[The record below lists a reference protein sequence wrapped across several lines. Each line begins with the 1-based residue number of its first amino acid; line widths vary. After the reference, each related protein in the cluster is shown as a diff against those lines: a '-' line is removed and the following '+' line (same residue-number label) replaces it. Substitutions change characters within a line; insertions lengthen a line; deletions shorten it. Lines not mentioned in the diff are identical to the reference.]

1 MTPKHEVATI
11 YVPVGVVISKT
22 IYPGSGVVGTR
33 TPCGTLV
40 IYYEGNL
47 YGAENMHEGRERV
60 VCAFGRLAV
69 QYPTTAMQGVMPEN
83 EDQLIPVG
91 EITWPST
98 IEFFSPDTEKKF
110 DEYIAKYRS
119 ASA

>member
-22 IYPGSGVVGTR
+22 LYPGSGVVGTR
-33 TPCGTLV
+33 MPCGTLV

-60 VCAFGRLAV
+60 ACAFSRLAV
-69 QYPTTAMQGVMPEN
+69 QYPTIAKQAVMPDE
-83 EDQLIPVG
+83 ERHLIPVG
-91 EITWPST
+91 EITWPNIISFNSPESEKLFNDYMST
-98 IEFFSPDTEKKF
+98 
-110 DEYIAKYRS
+110 YRRNP
-119 ASA
+119 A